1 MPRRKKKAH
10 EQTTDE
16 AMKRLF
22 PKEVVRKLRAM
33 AEADSTKTKGG
44 KRDRRKRNK
53 D

>member
-22 PKEVVRKLRAM
+22 PKHIVLELQAM
-33 AEADSTKTKGG
+33 AADPKKPK
-44 KRDRRKRNK
+44 KRKK
-53 D
+53 K

>member
-22 PKEVVRKLRAM
+22 PKEVVRELRAM
-33 AEADSTKTKGG
+33 AADKPKKP
-44 KRDRRKRNK
+44 KRK
-53 D
+53 